1 MTDDV
6 QYISRLELAGRG
18 SDSDSDIV
26 SSYMCVRM
34 CVCVCVFS
42 FFWCGQKNSLYRVPR
57 VPEQGANAPRGY
69 DVYAALQ
76 NRRCVCQMA
85 SVRIVYFPIHPSIHQ
100 LSNATHAYISV

>member
-34 CVCVCVFS
+34 CVCVCLLFLLVWS
-42 FFWCGQKNSLYRVPR
+42 KK
-57 VPEQGANAPRGY
+57 
-69 DVYAALQ
+69 
-76 NRRCVCQMA
+76 
-85 SVRIVYFPIHPSIHQ
+85 
-100 LSNATHAYISV
+100 